1 MIPFSRNLD
10 ICSLTF
16 LLSWA
21 EKLIVVGMVDCIG
34 VKRKSIL
41 YSLTAFKMLGSC
53 GNGFHFPS
61 KCWIWLISWSTL
73 WFSLARPNLLVGC
86 PVHVTLGGLAA
97 SGTGAFVVVPG
108 WTFPDKVCFAAQM
121 KLVSYSVFSNSPSML
136 FSMERWKSPLKGTE
150 LPHKSLPDVDWRG
163 KNSIENQPCY

>member
-86 PVHVTLGGLAA
+86 PVHVTLGGLVRDWCFC
-97 SGTGAFVVVPG
+97 GGARLNIPRRTKCALLLRWNWCHIQF
-108 WTFPDKVCFAAQM
+108 FPIA
-121 KLVSYSVFSNSPSML
+121 
-136 FSMERWKSPLKGTE
+136 
-150 LPHKSLPDVDWRG
+150 H
-163 KNSIENQPCY
+163 PCYFPWKGENHHWKELNCHTNLYQM

>member
-108 WTFPDKVCFAAQM
+108 WTFPEGQ
-121 KLVSYSVFSNSPSML
+121 SVLCCSDEIGVL
-136 FSMERWKSPLKGTE
+136 FSFFPIAHPCCFPWKGENHHWKE
-150 LPHKSLPDVDWRG
+150 LNCHTNLY
-163 KNSIENQPCY
+163 QM